1 MSTTAGHHHQS
12 EILSVVGDR
21 IRILADS
28 EATTGKFLVFEVVTQ
43 PGSGPPLHR
52 HTHDDEFFY
61 IAEGTVKFEIDGV
74 TRIAGAGDSAFA
86 PKGSVHAFVS
96 AGDVPSR
103 MIITCCPGGLER
115 PFRECDALER
125 EGRATPETIQA
136 AFRKFDLEI
145 VGPPLTV

>member
-1 MSTTAGHHHQS
+1 MPTTAAHHQH
-12 EILSVVGDR
+12 EILNVVGDR

-28 EATTGKFLVFEVVTQ
+28 EATGGKFLVFETITQ

-61 IAEGTVKFEIDGV
+61 IAEGSVKFEVDGV
-74 TRIAGAGDSAFA
+74 TRIVDAGGTAFA
-86 PKGSVHAFVS
+86 PKGSVHAFAC
-96 AGDVPSR
+96 AGQAPSR

-115 PFRECDALER
+115 PFRECDALAR
-125 EGRATPETIQA
+125 EGRATPETIEA